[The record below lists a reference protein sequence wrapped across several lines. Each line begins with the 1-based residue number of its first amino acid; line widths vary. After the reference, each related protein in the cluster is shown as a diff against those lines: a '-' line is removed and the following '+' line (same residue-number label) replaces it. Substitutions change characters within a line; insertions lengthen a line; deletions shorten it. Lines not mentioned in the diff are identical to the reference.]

1 MTIRRK
7 LEWMMMALTVGLMIW
22 LKWLHY
28 GVTHY
33 NIFLIILLAWSLVLI
48 VVFRSLHR
56 LEPDAP
62 VKPELRK
69 EGTNNG

>member
-7 LEWMMMALTVGLMIW
+7 LEWMMTALTVGLMIW

-48 VVFRSLHR
+48 VVFRSLCR
-56 LEPDAP
+56 QESDVPA
-62 VKPELRK
+62 KPEPQR
-69 EGTNNG
+69 EGIKNG